1 MLIAQGRN
9 TGPGPAGGSTSIFG
23 NVTPPQGVAAYD
35 AAAGGD
41 IGLLLFVSNM
51 IKLVTVAA
59 GLFVVFNV
67 VYAGIMYVSSMGESS
82 VHAKVRDQLTYSV
95 IGLVLIA
102 ASYAIAILIGFIF
115 FGDPDF
121 IINPTICGPGQC

>member
-1 MLIAQGRN
+1 MPSAPP
-9 TGPGPAGGSTSIFG
+9 TSGSTSIFG
-23 NVTPPQGVAAYD
+23 NVAPPAGVQAYD
-35 AAAGGD
+35 AAAGGN

-51 IKLVTVAA
+51 IKLVTVGA

-67 VYAGIMYVSSMGESS
+67 VYAGIMYVSSMGDSS

-115 FGDPDF
+115 FGDPSF
-121 IINPTICGPGQC
+121 IINPQVCGPGGC